1 MSAMYN
7 NTYKQHQQYFPL
19 QMYHLSRHID
29 IELHILVS
37 LCWRDYVTTISS
49 IWYRTKSASGP
60 KPVPLLPR
68 NREEYKENHTVLKIR
83 ILYANCLAIQYTT
96 SKAWS
101 PVTENFFQGFLGQ
114 AIVIIV
120 GKSVSWIC
128 NNCIVNGTMLTIPTL
143 MYDRNNMY

>member
-1 MSAMYN
+1 MFSFANASPFEQTYIHRATYTSFSLLEGLCYYN
-7 NTYKQHQQYFPL
+7 LFYL
-19 QMYHLSRHID
+19 
-29 IELHILVS
+29 
-37 LCWRDYVTTISS
+37 
-49 IWYRTKSASGP
+49 YRTKSASGP

-68 NREEYKENHTVLKIR
+68 NREENKENHTVLKIR

-120 GKSVSWIC
+120 GKSVS
-128 NNCIVNGTMLTIPTL
+128 
-143 MYDRNNMY
+143 